1 MKPCRKNRKQIA
13 WLVMDALDSSEAAA
27 LNRHLQECEGCR
39 GYHLEI
45 SNVKQRLGSAELLTT
60 AELPLSEFSFRKGRS
75 RTWTRKIAGGT
86 PALPGINW
94 RFGLPAIGAIII
106 LGILAFSALVRRPV
120 PPAVAIRQANIVA
133 APTPSAALLPT
144 LGNYR
149 AVANQS
155 LDELDDL
162 LARQSKQPIPA
173 PPAFSAVSL
182 ALLKVGD

>member
-1 MKPCRKNRKQIA
+1 
-13 WLVMDALDSSEAAA
+13 MDALDRSEAAA

-45 SNVKQRLGSAELLTT
+45 SRVNQLLSSPELLTT
-60 AELPLSEFSFRKGRS
+60 AEVPLRKLAIRKVQS
-75 RTWTRKIAGGT
+75 STWTSKLAGGT
-86 PALPGINW
+86 PALPALNW
-94 RFGLPAIGAIII
+94 RFGLPALGAII

-120 PPAVAIRQANIVA
+120 PPTIRVHQSNIVA
-133 APTPSAALLPT
+133 APSPSAALLPT

-162 LARQSKQPIPA
+162 LARQSKRPVPT
-173 PPAFSAVSL
+173 PPALSAISL

>member
-13 WLVMDALDSSEAAA
+13 WLVMDALDSSEAAV

-45 SNVKQRLGSAELLTT
+45 SRVKQRLGSAELLTT

-75 RTWTRKIAGGT
+75 RTWTTKLAGGT

-94 RFGLPAIGAIII
+94 RFGLPALGAII
-106 LGILAFSALVRRPV
+106 LGIVAISALVRRQV

-133 APTPSAALLPT
+133 AATPSAALLPT

-162 LARQSKQPIPA
+162 LARQSKRPIPA

-182 ALLKVGD
+182 ALLKFGD

>member
-1 MKPCRKNRKQIA
+1 MKPCWKNRKQIA
-13 WLVMDALDSSEAAA
+13 WLVMDALDRSEAAA

-45 SNVKQRLGSAELLTT
+45 SHVKQCLSSPELLRT
-60 AELPLSEFSFRKGRS
+60 AEVPLRELAFRKGRS
-75 RTWTRKIAGGT
+75 RTWARKLAGGT
-86 PALPGINW
+86 LALPGLNW
-94 RFGLPAIGAIII
+94 RLGLPALSAIL
-106 LGILAFSALVRRPV
+106 LGILTFSALVRRPV
-120 PPAVAIRQANIVA
+120 PPPVRVHQANIVA
-133 APTPSAALLPT
+133 APSPSPALLPT

-162 LARQSKQPIPA
+162 LARQSKRPVPA